1 MTELMIVRN
10 FVAHSAIDEGDVIA
24 FYGANSAPG
33 GACEVAP
40 VANTNSACLG
50 IAVKPASAGELV
62 TFLPFISGK
71 IIPVKVAGSITAGD
85 MLSVSSAGVV
95 TAAATNLKLPLQA
108 VDGGSAGDLIRA
120 MVCVLMDAVPSA

>member
-1 MTELMIVRN
+1 MTELMIERN
-10 FVAHSAIDEGDVIA
+10 FVAHSTIAEGDVIA
-24 FYGANSAPG
+24 FYGANAAPG

-40 VANTNSACLG
+40 VVNTNSACLG
-50 IAVKPASAGELV
+50 VAVKPASVGELV
-62 TFLPFISGK
+62 TFLPFVPGK
-71 IIPVKVAGSITAGD
+71 IIPVKVAGSVTAGD

-108 VDGGSAGDLIRA
+108 VDAGSSGDLIRA